1 MIYEKNRGNIKIG
14 ITWSNQIVQIFDTH
28 PNDVGLHWICFSK
41 FNSDDDV
48 VNLYDSADVT
58 NISSAAEMAIANMM
72 FSPIPK
78 IFVRHF
84 KCSVETNTNDCGFTP
99 LQIWLQM
106 ELILVAYHILSL
118 KWEIILSKDLRIK
131 T

>member
-1 MIYEKNRGNIKIG
+1 MDNVTLHCHRYLHLR
-14 ITWSNQIVQIFDTH
+14 WSNQILQIFDTH

-48 VNLYDSADVT
+48 VNLYDIADVT
-58 NISSAAEMAIANMM
+58 NISTAVEIAIANMM
-72 FSPIPK
+72 FSPLPK

-99 LQIWLQM
+99 LQIWS
-106 ELILVAYHILSL
+106 AS
-118 KWEIILSKDLRIK
+118 
-131 T
+131 